1 MADLYFKIRADY
13 EELVRMQEEAD
24 RLKTELQDCATKA
37 DFTRLSEELRAL
49 QDRMVELADKGARD
63 FAEKFNSM
71 GSESPEF
78 IKEFDSAF
86 AEFSNNAVAHFETL
100 KQQYVQM
107 LNDLIDKADELEAN
121 GHAPRMLGQ
130 VRALTDEVAEQIA
143 VCDRAKEVW
152 SGVYDDVSLDALDI
166 VKQQRAE
173 EEEKLKVLEQQVE
186 VLRQQAEA
194 SQLSFSDRV
203 GEAVTGSTAAS
214 DTHAEDVAAYEQ
226 ANQALEMQ
234 KQVVAEL
241 RGEEEMLRES
251 LSATAQAEV
260 ADSEAAA
267 QASAERQAYIEKLR
281 ATRTEAQQTGDV
293 LDGVVEKG
301 SAAAQAI
308 QTNSLQEGFSAAKER
323 LVELEGELQSVLQQ
337 YKDAIAEQANLES
350 QMIAGDQ
357 NVNVE
362 DVEAARAK
370 VEELRQ
376 GLEDTAYAYNNIN
389 AEVENY
395 KTQIDESTEK
405 QVSLRTQMRQAR
417 EDLARMVDA
426 GKAGTPEFQKMAMEA
441 GNLQRQFRMASASMQ
456 YFANPTRHLAALKT
470 GLQGVAG
477 AAGLVVGVMGLFN
490 TESEK
495 MQEIQTKVQSVMA
508 VVVGLE
514 TAYGL
519 AKKTSAIQMALSEV
533 ATLAEAAAK
542 RVLAIGTTEATAAQ
556 EALNVAMAA
565 NPIGAVIAVVVA
577 LGAAIYALVSA
588 LSSAE
593 EETTMTKGATEAL
606 SNAYDSQMKTTAN
619 QIATFQRLKEVYDE
633 SGGKAD
639 ILKKKIIDNKKAQQ
653 DLGVTVKTVNDVHL
667 LFAKNAQNF
676 VNACIARGQAL
687 AAEAAN
693 AELLGKTMSELSKI
707 FAKFRAGKEVNWT
720 EVTATLKEIGMTEA
734 QASDLLHRAGFG
746 KEVNFWSKDDLI
758 ENEGFGNSL
767 DEKIGDL
774 YSGVTD
780 YYYRE
785 GMGKVLNDMAD
796 RAWSSYEEATIDYNK
811 LLAENQPQGG
821 GGKGGG
827 GKGGGGSSRSSSSG
841 GGDKKEVDH
850 SAADATDKLY
860 EREEQLRK
868 EAVEKRKRQLND
880 EIKAASTEQERAA
893 KKQELADLETREFF
907 RNKVMQNV
915 AYAKRVYDEAMK
927 DVPNKVSFYSSDI
940 FKKFLTDAD
949 DELYPKLK
957 EISLKAY
964 ETEMEIA
971 QSVLNVQKILAEG
984 ADYDKSLK
992 DLDQFLDKRVKTE
1005 RKYDEKRA
1013 KLQELRE
1020 KGAISEDLY
1029 KTYLSRVNQEEQAE
1043 LNNASFKAYKN
1054 KPLFEVAMA
1063 DTSMSYSQIKDIR
1076 DGMTDMMDKA
1086 MESAEPADF
1095 KGILDS
1101 YVKIT
1106 EVMIQKNPFAVM
1118 KSSAIDLKNAT
1129 DELNTETE
1137 KLNDLYTE
1145 LGINAAGEQ
1154 VAGGKLDLLEQ
1165 AKDAAQTAK
1174 ENAEEMV
1181 GVKAQA
1187 FSQALENVH
1196 AAELALEANTDP
1208 QQTEAL
1214 TQNLTKAKAA
1224 LKDSETELQNAEDER
1239 RKATEASY
1247 KADGEYY
1254 STLDRVASQ
1263 EKRVSKAAQK
1273 HTAAQNAS
1281 SKATKKGLAVMHE
1294 WANAL
1299 KEAASLYKSP
1309 ISDAILG
1316 MVNLTTTTLDSIE
1329 AMKKSGYGAAKGVAK
1344 VAAAVQNAVA
1354 ILAIIQAA
1362 WSVINTIIGLFQG
1375 EDLEQKQIDVLQA
1388 KVKALDYQFNKLK
1401 EDMDKA
1407 WGTEAIDAYSK
1418 ALDALNAKQATSME
1432 IIQAKASKSKSGFL
1446 GIGGHHS
1453 LEYQMGKIIGSNG
1466 IGGITNAELN
1476 AAKQLLQSL
1485 GVDTS
1490 KGNLLDWIY
1499 QLSPENLR
1507 TFMGEAAG
1515 NAVLAKLGAVTSSGD
1530 YQGSDWLSDL
1540 QNYANTAKD
1549 VENLTLE
1556 MAEKMNGIS
1565 LDGLKDE
1572 FKSLVTTFDTSIN
1585 DINKSFDSFMRE
1597 GMYNKLRT
1605 GWDSALEGFYDE
1617 LSDIKKQFDEGKM
1630 TEAQFRQAVQ
1640 NLRNRFQQ
1648 EVQNAQDEY
1657 QSSLTAAGINV
1668 TDIEQSGTSGGFE
1681 TMSEDTASELNGR
1694 FASMQAMETITAETA
1709 LQMLGQQTNIMNIA
1723 DEIRTIQVNS
1733 LLELQS
1739 ISENTRKIYN
1749 TVDDMQE
1756 NVRTIKENTGRL

>member
-121 GHAPRMLGQ
+121 GNAPRMLEQ

-194 SQLSFSDRV
+194 SQLSFGDRV

-260 ADSEAAA
+260 ADAEAAA

-308 QTNSLQEGFSAAKER
+308 QTNSLQEGFAAAKER

-542 RVLAIGTTEATAAQ
+542 RVLAIGTTEAAAAQ
-556 EALNVAMAA
+556 EALNIAMAA
-565 NPIGAVIAVVVA
+565 NPLGAVIAVVVA

-606 SNAYDSQMKTTAN
+606 SNAYDSQMKTTAR
-619 QIATFQRLKEVYDE
+619 QIDTFQRLKKIYDE
-633 SGGKAD
+633 SGGKSD
-639 ILKKKIIDNKKAQQ
+639 ILKKKIIENKKAQEE
-653 DLGVTVKTVNDVHL
+653 LGITVKTVNDVHL

-676 VNACIARGQAL
+676 ITASIARGQAL

-707 FAKFRAGKEVNWT
+707 FAKFRAGQEVNWT
-720 EVTATLKEIGMTEA
+720 EVTAVLRETGMTER
-734 QASDLLHRAGFG
+734 QAELALYGAGFS
-746 KEVNFWSKDDLI
+746 KEVYALEKDDLST
-758 ENEGFGNSL
+758 NEGFENSL
-767 DEKIGDL
+767 DDKIGSL
-774 YSGVTD
+774 FTSVTD

-785 GMGKVLNDMAD
+785 GMGKVLNEMAD
-796 RAWSSYEEATIDYNK
+796 KAWADYEEASIDYDK
-811 LLAENQPQGG
+811 LKAENQPQGG
-821 GGKGGG
+821 GKGGNGG
-827 GKGGGGSSRSSSSG
+827 GKGSSRSSSG

-850 SAADATDKLY
+850 SAADAADKLY

-1020 KGAISEDLY
+1020 KSAISEDLY
-1029 KTYLSRVNQEEQAE
+1029 NTYLSRVNQEEQAE

-1129 DELNTETE
+1129 DELTTETQN
-1137 KLNDLYTE
+1137 LNDLYTE

-1174 ENAEEMV
+1174 ENAEKMV

-1214 TQNLTKAKAA
+1214 TQNLINAKAA
-1224 LKDSETELQNAEDER
+1224 LKDSETELQNAGDER

-1263 EKRVSKAAQK
+1263 EKRVSKATQK

-1299 KEAASLYKSP
+1299 KEAANLYKSP
-1309 ISDAILG
+1309 ISDAISG
-1316 MVNLTTTTLDSIE
+1316 MVNLTMTTLDSIE
-1329 AMKKSGYGAAKGVAK
+1329 AMKQSGYGAAKGVEK

-1432 IIQAKASKSKSGFL
+1432 IIQAKASKSKGGFL

-1605 GWDSALEGFYDE
+1605 GWDDALEGFYDE
-1617 LSDIKKQFDEGKM
+1617 LSNIKKQFDEGKM
-1630 TEAQFRQAVQ
+1630 TEAEFRQRVQ
-1640 NLRNRFQQ
+1640 ELRNRFQR

-1681 TMSEDTASELNGR
+1681 AMSEDTASELNGR

-1756 NVRTIKENTGRL
+1756 NVRTIKANTDRL